1 MHVMQNMAAAV
12 MRAIELKYLL
22 MFGLRNSGCSITS
35 ACDLSLVDI
44 NSCRFGC
51 TVQAPEIEVV

>member
-1 MHVMQNMAAAV
+1 MHVMQNMAVAV

-22 MFGLRNSGCSITS
+22 MFGLGNSGCSITS
-35 ACDLSLVDI
+35 VCDLPFVDI
-44 NSCRFGC
+44 NSCCLGF